1 MCACGGGGFW
11 LHAVGVDVEEFE
23 GAPLERGLLGQLV
36 EADVVAGEPDPVA
49 GEGGEGV
56 EQVAEARGGKPGLG
70 SFCCCLRLRRLG
82 AAGGGGRGGGGA
94 GGDACPQ

>member
-56 EQVAEARGGKPGLG
+56 EQVAEARRASRKRTAG
-70 SFCCCLRLRRLG
+70 S
-82 AAGGGGRGGGGA
+82 AGDGGGA
-94 GGDACPQ
+94 RSP